1 MNVNSKKGT
10 GLALCEV
17 RYHKRGVAPKYR
29 TIRTTL
35 PMGVRKQVKRAYG
48 MAKVRKSSRFFLSRN
63 PKNHK
68 PHSSGVG
75 VVTKSF
81 I

>member
-48 MAKVRKSSRFFLSRN
+48 MAKVRKSSRFLFWRN
-63 PKNHK
+63 PKKHK
-68 PHSSGVG
+68 KNTSGVC